1 MRRGVC
7 LPLSSRKQAAK
18 TNLTNGGS
26 EISKTYRG
34 YHATHVTQGANKYS
48 NVDIVVKF
56 AEFDK
61 FEEN

>member
-26 EISKTYRG
+26 EISKNIQRIPRHGTQ
-34 YHATHVTQGANKYS
+34 VTQGANKYS
-48 NVDIVVKF
+48 NVAIVVKF
-56 AEFDK
+56 AEF
-61 FEEN
+61 

>member
-1 MRRGVC
+1 MEDQRY
-7 LPLSSRKQAAK
+7 
-18 TNLTNGGS
+18 
-26 EISKTYRG
+26 IKTYRG
-34 YHATHVTQGANKYS
+34 YHGTQVTQGANKYS

>member
-26 EISKTYRG
+26 EISKTYHG
-34 YHATHVTQGANKYS
+34 TQVTQGANKYS